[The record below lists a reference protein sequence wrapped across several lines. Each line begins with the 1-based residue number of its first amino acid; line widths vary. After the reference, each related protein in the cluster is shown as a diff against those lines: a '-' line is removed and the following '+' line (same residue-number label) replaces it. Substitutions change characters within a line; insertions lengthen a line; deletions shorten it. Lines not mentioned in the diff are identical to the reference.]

1 MCHNNNRRNQDIENS
16 HNRNQNSC
24 DLGNLLASSK
34 DADSKGRCQHSADN
48 ERRSGRIVEAVCP
61 EGIGDIESRYHVETA
76 HIGNNQGS
84 RKQDSQP
91 SLFQNCLYVVRRSSV
106 GASVRCFSL
115 VNLCQGALNKC
126 RSAAQNRYQPHP
138 EHGSCSTDA
147 DSGGNTCNI
156 SSSHS

>member
-1 MCHNNNRRNQDIENS
+1 MCHNNNQRNQDIENS

-76 HIGNNQGS
+76 HIVTIKVPAN
-84 RKQDSQP
+84 RIP
-91 SLFQNCLYVVRRSSV
+91 SHLFFKTACM
-106 GASVRCFSL
+106 
-115 VNLCQGALNKC
+115 
-126 RSAAQNRYQPHP
+126 
-138 EHGSCSTDA
+138 
-147 DSGGNTCNI
+147 
-156 SSSHS
+156 